1 MTTIH
6 TDLIR
11 LILLILIYRE
21 SLMAA
26 KNRLIDNNNRTQREL
41 NFICRRLG
49 LNTQRQLF
57 RLVDVEDTNGYRW
70 LKEVRGLGHPYSL
83 RMIHLLRLK
92 QLEDARGIPL
102 EKSRFLDEDYDWSA
116 HWHHWEQNVDVSRDY
131 YRHSDRY
138 GGRT

>member
-1 MTTIH
+1 MDETQ
-6 TDLIR
+6 
-11 LILLILIYRE
+11 LILYISIYTE
-21 SLMAA
+21 SVMTARNKLLG
-26 KNRLIDNNNRTQREL
+26 KDNTAQREL
-41 NFICRRLG
+41 NYVCRRIG
-49 LNTQRQLF
+49 LDTQRQLF
-57 RLVDVEDTNGYRW
+57 RIVGILDTHGYRW
-70 LKEVRGLGHPYSL
+70 FKQARGLGSPYSL